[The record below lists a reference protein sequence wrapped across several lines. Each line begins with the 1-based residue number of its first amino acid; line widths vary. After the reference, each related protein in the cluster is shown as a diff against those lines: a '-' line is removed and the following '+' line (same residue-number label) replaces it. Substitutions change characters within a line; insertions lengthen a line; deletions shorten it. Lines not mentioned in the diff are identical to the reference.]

1 MNVCVRVCVCM
12 CVQCVC
18 VCVCVCCA
26 CVCACVHVFSFK
38 LLKCCLRQMK
48 TNILKLKKLFWLT
61 ILTETTFPM
70 TTSIST
76 LVTGAGA
83 APTGR

>member
-1 MNVCVRVCVCM
+1 MRAYVRACVYVCVCS
-12 CVQCVC
+12 
-18 VCVCVCCA
+18 VCVCCA

-38 LLKCCLRQMK
+38 LLKCRLRQMK

-70 TTSIST
+70 TTSVST